1 VTRRPK
7 GRTRRAD
14 SIGNPAEV
22 MRIATDEETEELAAN
37 RLKTAAARLGRL
49 GGKARATKISPE
61 RRREIAKQAPLADG
75 EGTIS
80 NRSPRPETVIARQ
93 SGPCSIVSRCTQFG
107 TVRRPRL
114 FSRHGR

>member
-1 VTRRPK
+1 MTRRPK
-7 GRTRRAD
+7 GRTGRAD

-61 RRREIAKQAPLADG
+61 RRREIAKQG
-75 EGTIS
+75 
-80 NRSPRPETVIARQ
+80 RSPMAKERSLTAVPDPKR
-93 SGPCSIVSRCTQFG
+93 
-107 TVRRPRL
+107 
-114 FSRHGR
+114 